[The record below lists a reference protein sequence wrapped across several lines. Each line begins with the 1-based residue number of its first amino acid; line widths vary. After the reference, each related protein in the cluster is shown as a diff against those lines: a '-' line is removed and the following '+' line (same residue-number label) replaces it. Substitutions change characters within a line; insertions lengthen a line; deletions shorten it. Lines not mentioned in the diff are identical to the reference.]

1 MKLFIDECLSSELIE
16 MAVDRG
22 HPETSSVNFRG
33 LSGTKDWHLVPILVA
48 EDLTLVTKNSIDFRG
63 RADKRGE
70 KGLYKD
76 VPIHAGLICLNG
88 PVGMDLDLQK
98 ELFGHALDK
107 IDQLDGD
114 LVNKCLEVTLADA
127 DGKIHIIVYD
137 LPRT

>member
-1 MKLFIDECLSSELIE
+1 MKLFIDECLSSELIG
-16 MAVDRG
+16 MAVNQG
-22 HPETSSVNFRG
+22 HPETSSVIFRG
-33 LSGTKDWHLVPILVA
+33 LSGTKDWDLVPILVA

-98 ELFGHALDK
+98 ELFGHALDE
-107 IDQLDGD
+107 IERLADD
-114 LVNKCLEVTLADA
+114 LVNKCLEVTLGETDA
-127 DGKIHIIVYD
+127 KIHIIVYE
-137 LPRT
+137 LPKP